1 MMNRFLLLVS
11 LLLVALVSVRCERGD
26 GWQSSET
33 DAAALDDPERLH
45 AAVGKLTDVMVY
57 DIFSPPQ
64 ASRVYAYASV
74 AAYEA
79 LAPGRPDYRSLAGQL
94 NGLEPVPQPEE
105 DATYSFPLAGLH
117 AFLTV
122 GQALV
127 FSEDEIATYRDD
139 VHERFRALLPKDVHE
154 RSVAYGEEV
163 ARHVLAWADAD
174 RYKESRSYP
183 KFTVTDEPGRWQPT
197 PPAYMDGIEPH
208 WNAIRPFVLDSA
220 SQFMPPRPAPFSM
233 DENSDFFREV
243 KVVYEAGVEMGEEER
258 AIASF
263 WDCNP
268 YVMHLQGHAM
278 FATKKI
284 TPGGHW
290 IGITAIANR
299 QTGAD
304 LMASAEAYARVAVA
318 LSDGFISSW
327 DEKYRSN
334 LIRPETVINQYLD
347 EAWQPL
353 LQTPPFPEYTSGHS
367 VISAAAATA
376 LTDLYGDGFA
386 FNDTSEVVYGL
397 PARRFSSFNEA
408 AEEAAISRLYGGIH
422 YPMAIEHGLDQ
433 GRGVGRLVAD
443 RLQTRTSDLAAR

>member
-1 MMNRFLLLVS
+1 MTTVMTRRFLPLLLV
-11 LLLVALVSVRCERGD
+11 LIALANVRCERAG
-26 GWQSSET
+26 GL
-33 DAAALDDPERLH
+33 DAAAMEDPEQLH
-45 AAVGKLTDVMVY
+45 AAVKKLTDVMVY

-64 ASRVYAYASV
+64 ASRVYAYTSI

-79 LAPGRPDYRSLAGQL
+79 LAPGRRGYQSLAGQL
-94 NGLEPVPQPEE
+94 NGLEPVPQPEQGE
-105 DATYSFPLAGLH
+105 TYSLPLASLH

-122 GQALV
+122 GQAMI
-127 FSEDEIATYRDD
+127 FSEDEIAAYRDG
-139 VHERFRALLPKDVHE
+139 VHEQYRQSLPRAVYK
-154 RSVAYGEEV
+154 RSVAYGDQV
-163 ARHVLAWADAD
+163 AQHLLAWANAD
-174 RYKESRSYP
+174 HYKESRSYA

-197 PPAYMDGIEPH
+197 PPAYIDGIEPH

-220 SQFMPPRPAPFSM
+220 SQFMPPRPVPFSM
-233 DENSDFFREV
+233 DEGSPFFEEV
-243 KVVYEAGVEMGEEER
+243 QTVYRTGVEMSEEER

-299 QTGAD
+299 QAGSD
-304 LMASAEAYARVAVA
+304 LVASAEAYARVSMA
-318 LSDGFISSW
+318 LADGFISSW

-334 LIRPETVINQYLD
+334 LIRPETVINEYLD

-376 LTDLYGDGFA
+376 LTDLYGDDFA
-386 FNDTSEVVYGL
+386 FNDTSEVEYGL
-397 PARRFSSFNEA
+397 PARAFGSFNEA
-408 AEEAAISRLYGGIH
+408 AEEAAVSRLYGGIH
-422 YPMAIEHGLDQ
+422 YPMAIENGLDQ
-433 GRGVGRLVAD
+433 GRGVGRLVVD
-443 RLQTRTSDLAAR
+443 RVQTRTSALAENR

>member
-1 MMNRFLLLVS
+1 MLRLLPLLLV
-11 LLLVALVSVRCERGD
+11 LLAFTGVRCQQAGGQQAGE
-26 GWQSSET
+26 
-33 DAAALDDPERLH
+33 AAVAEAGEPERLH
-45 AAVGKLTDVMVY
+45 AAVKKLTDVMVY

-64 ASRVYAYASV
+64 AGRVYAYAAI

-79 LAPGRPDYRSLAGQL
+79 IAPGRPAYCSLAGQL
-94 NGLEPVPQPEE
+94 NELEPVPQPEPGE
-105 DATYSFPLAGLH
+105 TYNLPLAGLH

-122 GQALV
+122 GEAMV
-127 FSEDEIATYRDD
+127 FSEGEIAAYREG
-139 VHERFRALLPKDVHE
+139 VHERFRSLLPKDIHK
-154 RSVAYGEEV
+154 RSVAYGEAV
-163 ARHVLAWADAD
+163 AQHILAWAGTD

-233 DENSDFFREV
+233 DEGSDFYREV
-243 KVVYEAGVEMGEEER
+243 MAVYETGVEMDEEER

-299 QTGAD
+299 QSGAD
-304 LMASAEAYARVAVA
+304 LMQSAEAYARVAVA
-318 LSDGFISSW
+318 LADAFISSW

-334 LIRPETVINQYLD
+334 LIRPETVINRYLD

-367 VISAAAATA
+367 VISAAAAAT
-376 LTDLYGDGFA
+376 LTDLYGEGFA
-386 FNDTSEVVYGL
+386 FSDTSEVEYGL
-397 PARRFSSFNEA
+397 PARPFASFNEA
-408 AEEAAISRLYGGIH
+408 AEEAAVSRLYGGIH
-422 YPMAIEHGLDQ
+422 YPMAIENGLDQ
-433 GRGVGRLVAD
+433 GRGVGRLVID
-443 RLQTRTSDLAAR
+443 RVQTRTSALAENR

>member
-1 MMNRFLLLVS
+1 MNRLLLLVP
-11 LLLVALVSVRCERGD
+11 LLLLALINVRCEEAGRFD
-26 GWQSSET
+26 EA
-33 DAAALDDPERLH
+33 DALAPDDPERLH
-45 AAVGKLTDVMVY
+45 AALKKVTDVMVY

-79 LAPGRPDYRSLAGQL
+79 VAAGRPDYESLAGQL
-94 NGLEPVPQPEE
+94 NGLEPAPQPEAGAE
-105 DATYSFPLAGLH
+105 YSFPLAGLH
-117 AFLTV
+117 ALLTV
-122 GQALV
+122 GQAMV
-127 FSEDEIATYRDD
+127 FSEGEVAAYRDD
-139 VHERFRALLPKDVHE
+139 VHARFRRLLPKDVHQ
-154 RSVAYGEEV
+154 RSIDYGEAV

-174 RYKESRSYP
+174 LYKQSRSYP

-208 WNAIRPFVLDSA
+208 WNAVRPFVLDSA
-220 SQFMPPRPAPFSM
+220 SQFMPPRPVPFSM
-233 DENSDFFREV
+233 EEGSDFHREV
-243 KVVYEAGVEMGEEER
+243 MAVYEAGLEMGEEER
-258 AIASF
+258 AIAAF

-290 IGITAIANR
+290 MGIAAIANR
-299 QTGAD
+299 QAGAD
-304 LMASAEAYARVAVA
+304 LARSAEAYARVALA
-318 LSDGFISSW
+318 LADGFISSW

-334 LIRPETVINQYLD
+334 LIRPETVINAHLD

-376 LTDLYGDGFA
+376 LTDLYGDPFA
-386 FNDTSEVVYGL
+386 FNDTSEVEFGL
-397 PARRFSSFNEA
+397 PARPFASFNEA

-433 GRGVGRLVAD
+433 GRGVGNLVAD
-443 RLQTRTSDLAAR
+443 RLQTRTSALASVE